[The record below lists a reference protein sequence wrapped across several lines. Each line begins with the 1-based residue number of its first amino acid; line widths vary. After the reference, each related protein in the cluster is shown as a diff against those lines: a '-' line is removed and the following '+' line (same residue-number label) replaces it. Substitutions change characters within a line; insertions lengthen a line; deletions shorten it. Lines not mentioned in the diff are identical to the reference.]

1 MANKFGDRLDRLKRQ
16 HVNNHSMVQIKP
28 KWGEFNVRRVVRQ
41 VNTNMDEFVAN
52 NVNISNV
59 DFEDV
64 SVGHG
69 ERFVQEQN
77 YQFVGERYG
86 DNFGQKDNYR
96 Y

>member
-1 MANKFGDRLDRLKRQ
+1 
-16 HVNNHSMVQIKP
+16 
-28 KWGEFNVRRVVRQ
+28 
-41 VNTNMDEFVAN
+41 MDEFVAN